1 MTLSQSEAASRSPSG
16 FDGAGCAALTG
27 SDAGKLSIRPASSFA
42 WVSRSADA
50 ASRGLAACLS
60 CAAGSN
66 FSAMLSLHANITR
79 RQSGRSQSD
88 ERNTCPLSP
97 GRSVRICQMHGTQHN
112 RLDFLPHWSILH
124 RQARRLAV
132 ECAGDEIAPS
142 FCGALNMNSDPSPFG
157 IYNLEPPLD
166 LIARPEDCAL
176 KVSLPRRPS
185 DRRFPLALVAII
197 PVV

>member
-27 SDAGKLSIRPASSFA
+27 SDAGKLPIRPASSFV

-66 FSAMLSLHANITR
+66 FSAMLSLHPNITR

-88 ERNTCPLSP
+88 ERNTQSYLLSS
-97 GRSVRICQMHGTQHN
+97 GRSVRICQMHAKQHN

-124 RQARRLAV
+124 RQAQRLAV
-132 ECAGDEIAPS
+132 ECAGDEIAP
-142 FCGALNMNSDPSPFG
+142 
-157 IYNLEPPLD
+157 IVK
-166 LIARPEDCAL
+166 LIQ
-176 KVSLPRRPS
+176 
-185 DRRFPLALVAII
+185 
-197 PVV
+197 